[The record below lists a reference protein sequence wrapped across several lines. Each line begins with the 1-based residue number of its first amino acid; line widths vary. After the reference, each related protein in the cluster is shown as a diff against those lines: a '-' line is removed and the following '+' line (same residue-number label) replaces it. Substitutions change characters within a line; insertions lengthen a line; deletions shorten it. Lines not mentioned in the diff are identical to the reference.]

1 MAYQLKEGWL
11 SSADMA
17 AELGVERNSLIK
29 SKHFQELGVHYELQP
44 AIVRKQARR
53 SWNREATLQK
63 VAELNAPTGARA
75 DGHPDFTQRAT
86 ARKPEPACDKRPV
99 LLLDDWQAERCPDVH
114 RPRMAHRCPP
124 SVCRST
130 RAGGEPMN
138 PALKGALAAALVVIT
153 GPIGLVAIGIYYLRK
168 SREEQQK
175 QTELLKQV
183 VITPEQ
189 Q

>member
-1 MAYQLKEGWL
+1 
-11 SSADMA
+11 
-17 AELGVERNSLIK
+17 
-29 SKHFQELGVHYELQP
+29 
-44 AIVRKQARR
+44 
-53 SWNREATLQK
+53 
-63 VAELNAPTGARA
+63 
-75 DGHPDFTQRAT
+75 
-86 ARKPEPACDKRPV
+86 
-99 LLLDDWQAERCPDVH
+99 
-114 RPRMAHRCPP
+114 
-124 SVCRST
+124 
-130 RAGGEPMN
+130 MN